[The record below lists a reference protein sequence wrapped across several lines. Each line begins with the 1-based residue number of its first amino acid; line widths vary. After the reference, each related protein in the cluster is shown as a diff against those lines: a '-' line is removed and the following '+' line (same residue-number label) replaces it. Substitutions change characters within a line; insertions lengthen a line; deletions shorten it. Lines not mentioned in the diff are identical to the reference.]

1 MCLNRKKVY
10 EIINEERDYQDQ
22 TYGGS
27 VHDKEHSVSEWILF
41 IRKHLN
47 EAEDALY
54 EYDEKKALDAVRKI
68 TALGVAAM
76 EIHSPPRRNYD
87 KKNH

>member
-1 MCLNRKKVY
+1 MSLSRQ
-10 EIINEERDYQDQ
+10 EIHKILDEERDYQDAK
-22 TYGGS
+22 YGGS
-27 VHDKEHSVSEWILF
+27 IHDNQHTVSEWILF

-54 EYDEKKALDAVRKI
+54 ENDEKRALGAVRKI

-76 EIHSPPRRNYD
+76 EVHTPPRRND
-87 KKNH
+87 